1 MYYKPHLVDKV
12 TTASGEVLYDHAAA
26 QGEQRIDPKV
36 ARNVTEAMRDVPEYD
51 GAGLEGGRV
60 AAAKTGTVQSHVE
73 EQNNDAWMVGY
84 TPLASTSIW
93 VGTDDNTPIRAKDG
107 RPIYG
112 HGLPSEI
119 WKSFMDEA
127 LEGTP
132 KQTFGSFVPVAGSD
146 PGETARG
153 EGQQEGAS
161 TSGPSTT
168 SSAPRS
174 TPSGPPSASTSATT
188 PATPVPTTAPAQP
201 EAPAER
207 APAEQAA
214 PAAEGEPAE

>member
-1 MYYKPHLVDKV
+1 V

-84 TPLASTSIW
+84 TPIASTSIW

-127 LEGTP
+127 LEGKP
-132 KQTFGSFVPVAGSD
+132 KQTFGSFTPVAGSD

-153 EGQQEGAS
+153 EGQQEGAA

-174 TPSGPPSASTSATT
+174 TASGPPSASTTVSA
-188 PATPVPTTAPAQP
+188 PPSVPVETTAPTQP
-201 EAPAER
+201 EAPV
-207 APAEQAA
+207 EQAPVEPA
-214 PAAEGEPAE
+214 PAAEGEPVE